1 MTDPMRLNN
10 RHNGTGAV
18 DQAAMALVGLLAD
31 EGRKAPRVVAR
42 KVAEHLER
50 LGLLAGDDDELEPA
64 GGHIVY
70 GGKRPDPPSWLRFS
84 KVIEEDPT
92 GKPEPPI
99 AVTRNRTEA
108 AMTALGL
115 DPREVRAVVIER
127 DELRVYSYRDR
138 GEWGQTMPIM
148 PDKETQ

>member
-1 MTDPMRLNN
+1 MI
-10 RHNGTGAV
+10 V
-18 DQAAMALVGLLAD
+18 DRAAAALVGLLAD

-42 KVAEHLER
+42 KVAEHLHH
-50 LGLLAGDDDELEPA
+50 LGLLVDDTGPVEVS

-84 KVIEEDPT
+84 KVIEQDPT

-127 DELRVYSYRDR
+127 DELRVYAYTDR
-138 GEWGQTMPIM
+138 TEWGQLMPIM
-148 PDKETQ
+148 PDKENTNG